1 MVPMWGLN
9 IARGINF
16 DLKKKKHIIVKTAKN
31 K

>member
-16 DLKKKKHIIVKTAKN
+16 DLKKKHIVKTAKN

>member
-16 DLKKKKHIIVKTAKN
+16 DLKKKHIIVKTAKN